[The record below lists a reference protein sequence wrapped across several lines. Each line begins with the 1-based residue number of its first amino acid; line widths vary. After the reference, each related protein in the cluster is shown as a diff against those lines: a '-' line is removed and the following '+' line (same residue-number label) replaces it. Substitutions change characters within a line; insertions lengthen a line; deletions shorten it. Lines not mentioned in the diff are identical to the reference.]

1 MGYRQRSNKMLELLK
16 ELLDFV
22 LQLGT
27 SVWELLV
34 LVLGFAMNMLI
45 LLHTEMPR
53 LEGLVVGV
61 LLAWLLARRD
71 KHPLL
76 RALSAPLK
84 MILDILDLLW
94 DQCLDM
100 AKDVW
105 ETLAGLA
112 KKAYSL
118 AKGSVTSVWST
129 ITGGLGK
136 LRDKLKRKSE

>member
-1 MGYRQRSNKMLELLK
+1 MLELLK
-16 ELLDFV
+16 ELVDFA
-22 LQLGT
+22 LQLGAAA
-27 SVWELLV
+27 WDLLA

-53 LEGLVVGV
+53 LEGLVAGV

-84 MILDILDLLW
+84 MMLDILDLLW

-100 AKDVW
+100 SKDVW
-105 ETLAGLA
+105 ETVAGLT
-112 KKAYSL
+112 KKAYGL
-118 AKGSVTSVWST
+118 VRKAVTGVWST

>member
-1 MGYRQRSNKMLELLK
+1 MGYEQRGNKMLELLK

-27 SVWELLV
+27 SVWELLF

-53 LEGLVVGV
+53 LEGLVAGI
-61 LLAWLLARRD
+61 LLAWLMARRD
-71 KHPLL
+71 RHPLL

-100 AKDVW
+100 VKDVW
-105 ETLAGLA
+105 ETLTGLV
-112 KKAYSL
+112 KKTYGL
-118 AKGSVTSVWST
+118 VKKSVTGVWST